1 MPPDADISLLVK
13 AMAFAARKHKDQ
25 RRKDDAASPY
35 INHPVALAAVLVDE
49 AGIDD
54 VPTLCAAL
62 LHDTLEDTE
71 TSAAELAAY
80 FGEEI
85 SALVV
90 ELTDDGGLEK
100 AQRKQAQIDR
110 APGLT
115 RKARA
120 VKLADKICNLRD
132 LSTLPPAGWSRQR
145 QREYYDW
152 ARRVIDGLRGDW
164 PGLEA
169 LFDREFES
177 RPGD

>member
-25 RRKDDAASPY
+25 RRKDFAASPY
-35 INHPVALAAVLVDE
+35 INHPVALTAVLVDE
-49 AGIDD
+49 AGITD

-62 LHDTLEDTE
+62 LHDTLEDTD
-71 TSAAELAAY
+71 TSAAELVVQ

-85 SALVV
+85 GALVI
-90 ELTDDGGLEK
+90 ELTDDGALEK
-100 AQRKQAQIDR
+100 AQRKQAQVDR

-132 LSTLPPAGWSRQR
+132 LSAMPPAGWSLQR

-164 PGLEA
+164 PDLEA
-169 LFDREFES
+169 LFDREFEG
-177 RPGD
+177 RPGE